1 MTRSAAKAR
10 QGSALVKGHVVG
22 LVAPDGI
29 LRLVPAR
36 MVQIALVPHVAR
48 VDLDDSPRHAAG
60 LRVPADVIAHLE
72 SLRHA
77 SPMPARPP
85 VPSIMLV
92 APSHIVYLLTPH
104 GGDRRSALGLPDPR
118 AKGAFS

>member
-1 MTRSAAKAR
+1 MMRSAAKSR
-10 QGSALVKGHVVG
+10 QGSALVEGHVVG

-29 LRLVPAR
+29 LRLIPAR

-77 SPMPARPP
+77 SPVPPRPP
-85 VPSIMLV
+85 VPSTMLV
-92 APSHIVYLLTPH
+92 APSHITQPLTPP
-104 GGDRRSALGLPDPR
+104 GG
-118 AKGAFS
+118 